1 MGALEDALNGL
12 SGNEAAL
19 KELATLKGSTT
30 SLGNEVEALKADK
43 LELTNAAGASTTKE
57 SELAED
63 LAQKNA
69 RIAELGGQ
77 VTEAQ
82 STKEQLT
89 SMTTERDTAKKSLGE
104 LEAANVVDIKVRLET
119 FGLSADAMKDKDLV
133 TLKAMEVGATSS
145 RGGKE
150 GTGSQLPGSGQG
162 LSGGAGGGEGGAGS
176 NADLTPLQAAE
187 VQMAGLR
194 AFPNGTKAEEKVI
207 S

>member
-12 SGNEAAL
+12 TGNEAAL

-89 SMTTERDTAKKSLGE
+89 AMTTERDTAKKSLGE

-145 RGGKE
+145 RGGT

-162 LSGGAGGGEGGAGS
+162 LSGGAGGGKGGAGS
-176 NADLTPLQAAE
+176 DADLTPLQAAE

-194 AFPNGTKAEEKVI
+194 ANPNGTKAEEKVI